1 MEHQKSILA
10 IEECSISPSISNQFF
25 MYFINCSKV
34 ALCSTLSLYSIAV
47 KELFATSKVS
57 RHKLIENEPFYLLQP
72 LYTIVRTLHR
82 TNKLHITER
91 FNVNLVCGSN
101 FDSDDVAFHFDVRF
115 NYGLSQCSVVRNS
128 RTCGHW
134 GTEEVCAPCFPFN
147 VNVPFEM
154 RLCTKS
160 EKLKIYINNSHF
172 IDFKYR
178 LPVQRVTFLHIQGD
192 LNLTQVVL

>member
-1 MEHQKSILA
+1 MSHFTCCSPCTPLNVPYTAPISCTLQKGRSIT
-10 IEECSISPSISNQFF
+10 ICGVPR
-25 MYFINCSKV
+25 CG
-34 ALCSTLSLYSIAV
+34 
-47 KELFATSKVS
+47 AT
-57 RHKLIENEPFYLLQP
+57 
-72 LYTIVRTLHR
+72 
-82 TNKLHITER
+82 R
-91 FNVNLVCGSN
+91 FSVNLVCGSS
-101 FDSDDVAFHFDVRF
+101 FDCDDVAFHFDVRF
-115 NYGLSQCSVVRNS
+115 NYGLSQCTVVRNS

-154 RLCTKS
+154 RICTKS